1 MAESTNAASAPAS
14 EPKESGQV
22 GAAAGD
28 AQKAGGSGE
37 GYGATDAADGERHC
51 SFTLQCF
58 QTDQHVFLATKP
70 NGATRPGSDATPNKK
85 SAAENEDQDVD
96 MKDLADTGEAAA
108 ASATAQTPASGKKAN
123 NGSSKKKAAVPEHKT
138 KKLNKKA
145 SAKRL
150 TNLDAE
156 PGQYYLARMKGHPPW
171 PSVICDEEMLPMSLL
186 DTRPVTTKLPNGTYK
201 KPEYADG
208 GKRVH
213 DRTFPIMFL
222 HTNEFAW
229 MPNTDLTPL
238 DPASID
244 TDDTKGKSKPLVA
257 AFAKAAED
265 NDLQHYKDMLADH
278 QKAVKEEQEAQ
289 AERDAKK
296 SAKGKRKSVDA
307 SAAAA
312 DDEDEMDVDE
322 DEEEPKPKSKK
333 RKKEADSDGEE
344 KPAKTP
350 KTGTKLKL
358 SSPKTPAE
366 PSTKKKAAPKPKS
379 SSKKAA
385 KSSDDDAAVETPKV
399 EEKKMTAEEA
409 RQMKEKRVLYFRHKL
424 QRGFLSRDVPPK
436 EDEMKSMSEYL
447 AELETYQDLEGTII
461 RTTKINKVLKGMIKL
476 TSIPHDEVY
485 HFKDRS
491 LKLLTRWNDT
501 LAKEG
506 PGASGDK
513 DDDGKADSAAP
524 NTNGTANDSEEQS
537 KKAEAGE
544 AAAPEEETTEALE
557 KKIGTVVEGE
567 EDAEKDATSKI
578 DAEQVDSNKGDEA
591 DVESAPAKEYQPPTV
606 EAVS

>member
-1 MAESTNAASAPAS
+1 MAGPTNVASPLAS
-14 EPKESGQV
+14 EPKENGQV
-22 GAAAGD
+22 GTAAGD
-28 AQKAGGSGE
+28 EERAGGASE
-37 GYGATDAADGERHC
+37 GHEAAEAANA
-51 SFTLQCF
+51 SKL
-58 QTDQHVFLATKP
+58 
-70 NGATRPGSDATPNKK
+70 NGATRPGPDATPNKT
-85 SAAENEDQDVD
+85 SATENEDQDVN
-96 MKDLADTGEAAA
+96 MKDPADTEEAAA
-108 ASATAQTPASGKKAN
+108 TPANTQTPASGKKAS
-123 NGSSKKKAAVPEHKT
+123 NGSSKKKAAVPEHKS

-145 SAKRL
+145 SSKRL

-186 DTRPVTTKLPNGTYK
+186 DTRPVTTKLPDGTYK
-201 KPEYADG
+201 KAEYADG
-208 GKRVH
+208 GKRTHQRVVSAMIIV
-213 DRTFPIMFL
+213 DSLSAKFASGERKADISGS
-222 HTNEFAW
+222 AW

-257 AFAKAAED
+257 AYAKASED
-265 NDLQHYKDMLADH
+265 NDLQHFKDMLADH

-296 SAKGKRKSVDA
+296 SAKGKRKSVDT
-307 SAAAA
+307 AAAA
-312 DDEDEMDVDE
+312 DDEDEMDIDE

-358 SSPKTPAE
+358 STPKTPAE
-366 PSTKKKAAPKPKS
+366 PSSKKKAAPKPKS

-399 EEKKMTAEEA
+399 EEKKLTAEET
-409 RQMKEKRVLYFRHKL
+409 RHLKEKRVLYFRHKL

-436 EDEMKSMSEYL
+436 DDEMKSMSEFL
-447 AELETYQDLEGTII
+447 AELETYQDLEGVII

-513 DDDGKADSAAP
+513 DDDGKAEPAVP
-524 NTNGTANDSEEQS
+524 ITNGTTNDSEEQAR
-537 KKAEAGE
+537 KAEAGE
-544 AAAPEEETTEALE
+544 AAAPEEESNETLE
-557 KKIGTVVEGE
+557 KKIGTTAEGE
-567 EDAEKDATSKI
+567 GDAEKDAPSKA
-578 DAEQVDSNKGDEA
+578 DVEQVDSNKGDEA

-606 EAVS
+606 EAAS